1 LRLFAHDRSKNTHQQ
16 TWGSEENK
24 LNQQNAVPAVQ
35 NTYTA
40 LSLHDSSELPPSPL
54 SPMASAIG
62 IDPKWEF
69 PRENIQLSDVLA
81 EGQFT
86 VLYKGVARNLKDNL
100 KAHEVAVKSLKGTYC
115 CSS

>member
-1 LRLFAHDRSKNTHQQ
+1 MPSVFHCRRNSNSHQQ
-16 TWGSEENK
+16 TWANEVDKPNHSSN
-24 LNQQNAVPAVQ
+24 PSIQ

-40 LSLHDSSELPPSPL
+40 LALHDGSELPPSPL
-54 SPMASAIG
+54 SPMTSSVG

-86 VLYKGVARNLKDNL
+86 VLYKGMARNLREKPC
-100 KAHEVAVKSLKGTYC
+100 EVAVKALKG
-115 CSS
+115 

>member
-1 LRLFAHDRSKNTHQQ
+1 MMYQPTPLPL
-16 TWGSEENK
+16 
-24 LNQQNAVPAVQ
+24 Q

-40 LSLHDSSELPPSPL
+40 LALHDNSELPPSPL
-54 SPMASAIG
+54 SPMISSIGIDAKWEFPSIG

-86 VLYKGVARNLKDNL
+86 VLYKGIARNLKD
-100 KAHEVAVKSLKGTYC
+100 KAFEVAVKAVKGT
-115 CSS
+115 